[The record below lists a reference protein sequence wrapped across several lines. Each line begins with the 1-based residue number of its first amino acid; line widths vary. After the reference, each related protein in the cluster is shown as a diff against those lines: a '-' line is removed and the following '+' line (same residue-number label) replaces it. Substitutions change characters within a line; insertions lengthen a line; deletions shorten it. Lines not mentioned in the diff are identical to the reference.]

1 MQISASTNCIT
12 KNKLMFSLLHSITPA
27 VNKSLLFI
35 YSASEHP
42 FTLQSIVT
50 ALHIV
55 SGISHVFICFKKIS
69 LNFQTTLLSCAV
81 YTSGT
86 FQVHCRQPLQTL
98 CLLFISNGKCKIIT
112 TYILSPQP
120 AKKRHSVWTSFSIS
134 LVSSVQW
141 PMYQVHMQ
149 SQL

>member
-1 MQISASTNCIT
+1 M
-12 KNKLMFSLLHSITPA
+12 
-27 VNKSLLFI
+27 LFI

-69 LNFQTTLLSCAV
+69 LNFQTILLSCAV

-120 AKKRHSVWTSFSIS
+120 AKKNDTRCEHRSPSVLFLLYNDQCIKCTCSRSSKTFSNIVVKANS
-134 LVSSVQW
+134 EMQFPNSSQC
-141 PMYQVHMQ
+141 
-149 SQL
+149 L

>member
-1 MQISASTNCIT
+1 M
-12 KNKLMFSLLHSITPA
+12 
-27 VNKSLLFI
+27 LFI

-42 FTLQSIVT
+42 FTLQSIGT

-69 LNFQTTLLSCAV
+69 LNFQTILLSCAV

-120 AKKRHSVWTSFSIS
+120 AKKTTLGVNIVHYQSCFFCTMTN
-134 LVSSVQW
+134 VSSAHAVAALK
-141 PMYQVHMQ
+141 P
-149 SQL
+149 SAI